1 MSIRIHTIAKEIGMD
16 NKELLQLLLDREYDV
31 KTVSSTIDNIT
42 ADSLRE
48 EFKEYAANL
57 AKADAPPPPPK
68 PDILPG
74 SFLPAAAVVK
84 SAGEVEKERLAKLQA
99 EGKLKPEA
107 PKVIEPKP
115 IGPQPLGAQPAAPN
129 PVGQAPARPQI
140 PAGAAPKTAPAIPTG
155 AAPKPATVAVPASQ
169 ETAKPAGEAPKP
181 GPAPSPALPPPPIAG
196 APSPQQP
203 SKIQLPDLEP
213 KPAPGEM
220 KVIEIKPPIVVR
232 EFAVQIGMKPFQ
244 LISELMKMD
253 IFGSMNQVL
262 EEPVAQLIA
271 EKHGYQLD
279 IRHRGEKVDP
289 TEAKKKKKEQEKKEI
304 QESMEERPPV
314 VCILGHVDH
323 GKTTL
328 LDTIRKA
335 NVVAGEAGGI
345 TQHVAAYQVEHKGKK
360 ISFIDTPGHAAF
372 SKMRERGANVTDI
385 AILVVAADDGFMPQ
399 TEEALR
405 FAQKAQV
412 EIIVAVNKCDSKG
425 ANPDKVRTQ
434 MQEKGIQAEDWGGQ
448 TIAQNISALKGDGI
462 PELLEMILLSSEI
475 MELRASPKAQVEGV
489 VIESQVEQGRGPTAS
504 VIIQSGTLKIGDVL
518 LCGSCH
524 CKVRAIINDRGENL
538 KTAGPSSPV
547 KLIGWTEA
555 PESGIEFKQVK
566 DEKQARR
573 DVADFVEN
581 LKKEAAA
588 QAAAAP
594 AQNDSAATL
603 ESLFQ
608 AIESTQRK
616 VLRIL
621 VRADVRGSVEALVT
635 SLQEIK
641 SDKVDL
647 LIVNTGVGQINKSD
661 VEVAQTAGAIILG
674 FNVGME
680 NGVRG
685 LAKHHGVDIYQN
697 NIIYELIDLVRDCMT
712 DLLEPELKEK
722 KTGGAEVR
730 QVFPLGKSLTV
741 AGCMVTEGRILRD
754 RKARLIRKGKVE
766 IESRVETLKRFKDD
780 VNEVKA
786 GYECGIRLAGFN
798 DYEEGDL
805 IECIEVEK
813 IRPNL

>member
-1 MSIRIHTIAKEIGMD
+1 MSVRIHTIAKEIGMD
-16 NKELLQLLLDREYDV
+16 NKELLQLLQDREYDV

-42 ADSLRE
+42 ADSLRD
-48 EFKEYAANL
+48 EFKNYGKVDSSKPALSEEIIPE
-57 AKADAPPPPPK
+57 KPK
-68 PDILPG
+68 TLPG

-84 SAGEVEKERLAKLQA
+84 SADQVEKERKEKLEA
-99 EGKLKPEA
+99 EGKSQPA
-107 PKVIEPKP
+107 AQVKVLGPQPIGPKP
-115 IGPQPLGAQPAAPN
+115 IGPQPVAKPAPIA
-129 PVGQAPARPQI
+129 PQI
-140 PAGAAPKTAPAIPTG
+140 PAGAAPRPAPTPPPVDLPKAAPSIPAG
-155 AAPKPATVAVPASQ
+155 AAPKPAPIPDN
-169 ETAKPAGEAPKP
+169 PAGAAPQ
-181 GPAPSPALPPPPIAG
+181 PSPAPTPPPIAG
-196 APSPQQP
+196 AAPNPN
-203 SKIQLPDLEP
+203 KIQLPDLEP
-213 KPAPGEM
+213 KVVGETT
-220 KVIEIKPPIVVR
+220 VIEIKPPIVVR
-232 EFAVQIGMKPFQ
+232 EFAVQIGMKPFK
-244 LISELMKMD
+244 LISELMEMG

-262 EEPVAQLIA
+262 EEAVAQLIA
-271 EKHGYQLD
+271 EKHGYKLE

-289 TEAKKKKKEQEKKEI
+289 AVAKKKKKDAEKKAI

-345 TQHVAAYQVEHKGKK
+345 TQHVAAYQVEHNGKL

-412 EIIVAVNKCDSKG
+412 ELIVAINKCDSKG
-425 ANPDKVRTQ
+425 ANPDRVRTQ

-448 TIAQNISALKGDGI
+448 TIAVNISALKGDGI
-462 PELLEMILLSSEI
+462 PELLEMILLSSEM
-475 MELRASPKAQVEGV
+475 MELRASPKAKVEGV
-489 VIESQVEQGRGPTAS
+489 IIESQVEQGRGPTAS

-518 LCGSCH
+518 LCGACY
-524 CKVRAIINDRGENL
+524 CKVRAIINDQGKNL
-538 KTAGPSSPV
+538 QSAGPSSPV

-555 PESGIEFKQVK
+555 PESGTEFQQVK
-566 DEKQARR
+566 NEKDARR
-573 DVADFVEN
+573 AVEEYMEG
-581 LKKEAAA
+581 LKKRAAEE
-588 QAAAAP
+588 
-594 AQNDSAATL
+594 SASIAKESGGGATL
-603 ESLFQ
+603 ESLFL

-616 VLRIL
+616 VLRVII
-621 VRADVRGSVEALVT
+621 RADVRGSVEALVT
-635 SLQEIK
+635 SLNEIH

-647 LIVNTGVGQINKSD
+647 DIINTGVGQINKSD
-661 VEVAQTAGAIILG
+661 IEVAQTAGAIILG
-674 FNVGME
+674 FSVGME

-685 LAKHHGVDIYQN
+685 LAKHHGVEIYQN
-697 NIIYELIDLVRDCMT
+697 NIIYEMLDLVRDCMT

-722 KTGGAEVR
+722 KIGGAEVR

-741 AGCMVTEGRILRD
+741 AGCMITDGRILRD
-754 RKARLIRKGKVE
+754 RKSRLVRKGKVL
-766 IESRVETLKRFKDD
+766 IESRIETLKRFKDD

-786 GYECGIRLAGFN
+786 GYECGIRLAGYN

-813 IRPNL
+813 IRPTL

>member
-1 MSIRIHTIAKEIGMD
+1 MD
-16 NKELLQLLLDREYDV
+16 NKELLKLLQDREYDV

-42 ADSLRE
+42 ADSLRD
-48 EFKEYAANL
+48 EFKDYGKENPAESAAEEKP
-57 AKADAPPPPPK
+57 KAEKPK
-68 PDILPG
+68 TLPG

-84 SAGEVEKERLAKLQA
+84 SAHEVEKERQDKLEAQ
-99 EGKLKPEA
+99 GKLKAPEVKPA
-107 PKVIEPKP
+107 IGPKP
-115 IGPQPLGAQPAAPN
+115 IGPQPIGPQPTAKAAP
-129 PVGQAPARPQI
+129 ATPQI
-140 PAGAAPKTAPAIPTG
+140 PAGAAPRPAPAIPAGAAPKAAPAIPAG
-155 AAPKPATVAVPASQ
+155 AAPKPAPSSP
-169 ETAKPAGEAPKP
+169 EEKPAGAAPQP
-181 GPAPSPALPPPPIAG
+181 GPAPTPPPIAG
-196 APSPQQP
+196 AAPSPT
-203 SKIQLPDLEP
+203 KIQLPDLEP
-213 KPAPGEM
+213 KVTVEGGEGQ
-220 KVIEIKPPIVVR
+220 VIEIKPPIVVR
-232 EFAVQIGMKPFQ
+232 EFAVQIGMKPFK
-244 LISELMKMD
+244 LISELMEMG

-262 EEPVAQLIA
+262 EEAVAQLIA
-271 EKHGYQLD
+271 EKHGYKLE
-279 IRHRGEKVDP
+279 IKHRGEKVDP
-289 TEAKKKKKEQEKKEI
+289 TVAKKKKKEAEKKEI
-304 QESMEERPPV
+304 EESMEERPPV

-335 NVVAGEAGGI
+335 NVVEGEAGGI
-345 TQHVAAYQVEHKGKK
+345 TQHVAAYQVEHNGKL

-412 EIIVAVNKCDSKG
+412 ELIVAINKCDSKG

-448 TIAQNISALKGDGI
+448 TIACNISALKGDGI
-462 PELLEMILLSSEI
+462 PELLEMILLSSEM
-475 MELRASPKAQVEGV
+475 MELRASPKAKVEGV
-489 VIESQVEQGRGPTAS
+489 IIESQVEQGRGPTAS
-504 VIIQSGTLKIGDVL
+504 VIIQSGTLRIGDVL
-518 LCGSCH
+518 LCGSCY
-524 CKVRAIINDRGENL
+524 CKVRAIINDQGKNL

-555 PESGIEFKQVK
+555 PESGTEFNQVK
-566 DEKQARR
+566 NEKEARRAVEEYMEDLKKQASE
-573 DVADFVEN
+573 D
-581 LKKEAAA
+581 AAA
-588 QAAAAP
+588 GIGEAGAG
-594 AQNDSAATL
+594 NATL
-603 ESLFQ
+603 ESLFL

-621 VRADVRGSVEALVT
+621 IRADVRGSVEALVT
-635 SLQEIK
+635 SLEEIH

-647 LIVNTGVGQINKSD
+647 DIIHTGVGQINKSD
-661 VEVAQTAGAIILG
+661 VEVAQTASAIILG
-674 FNVGME
+674 FSVGME

-685 LAKHHGVDIYQN
+685 IAKHHGVDIYQN
-697 NIIYELIDLVRDCMT
+697 NIIYEMIDLVKDCMT

-722 KTGGAEVR
+722 KVGGAEVR

-741 AGCMVTEGRILRD
+741 AGCMITDGRILRD
-754 RKARLIRKGKVE
+754 RKARLVRKGKVQL
-766 IESRVETLKRFKDD
+766 ESRVETLKRFKDD

-786 GYECGIRLAGFN
+786 GYECGIRLAGYN

-813 IRPNL
+813 IRPTL

>member
-1 MSIRIHTIAKEIGMD
+1 MSVRIHTIAKEIGMD
-16 NKELLQLLLDREYDV
+16 NKELLKLLQEREYDV

-42 ADSLRE
+42 ADSLRD
-48 EFKEYAANL
+48 EFKNYAQEQASE
-57 AKADAPPPPPK
+57 DTPPAPK
-68 PDILPG
+68 PETLPG

-84 SAGEVEKERLAKLQA
+84 SADQVEQERQDKLEA
-99 EGKLKPEA
+99 EGKGKPAE
-107 PKVIEPKP
+107 PQPIGPKP
-115 IGPQPLGAQPAAPN
+115 IGPQPVGPQTVAPK
-129 PVGQAPARPQI
+129 PVAKSPARPQI
-140 PAGAAPKTAPAIPTG
+140 PAGAAPKAAPSIPAG
-155 AAPKPATVAVPASQ
+155 AAPKAAPQP
-169 ETAKPAGEAPKP
+169 EAKEAP
-181 GPAPSPALPPPPIAG
+181 GPAGKAPTPAPAPAVAAAPVPPPVAG
-196 APSPQQP
+196 AAPGAPTNVE
-203 SKIQLPDLEP
+203 LPDLEP
-213 KPAPGEM
+213 KAATGDLQ
-220 KVIEIKPPIVVR
+220 VIEVKPPIVVR
-232 EFAVQIGMKPFQ
+232 EFAGLIGMKPFK

-271 EKHGYQLD
+271 EKHGYQLE

-289 TEAKKKKKEQEKKEI
+289 KAAKAKKKEEEKKAI

-335 NVVAGEAGGI
+335 NVVDGEAGGI
-345 TQHVAAYQVEHKGKK
+345 TQHVAAYQVEHKEKK

-412 EIIVAVNKCDSKG
+412 EIIVAINKCDSKG

-448 TIAQNISALKGDGI
+448 TIAQNISALKGEGI
-462 PELLEMILLSSEI
+462 PELLEMILLTSEM
-475 MELRASPKAQVEGV
+475 MELRASPKAKVEGV
-489 VIESQVEQGRGPTAS
+489 VIESQIEQGRGPTAS
-504 VIIQSGTLKIGDVL
+504 VIIQSGTLKVGDVL
-518 LCGSCH
+518 ICGACY
-524 CKVRAIINDRGENL
+524 CKVRAIINDRGENQ
-538 KTAGPSSPV
+538 KSAGPSSPV

-555 PESGIEFKQVK
+555 PESGTDFKQVK
-566 DEKQARR
+566 NEKAARREVEEFVEDLKKQANAQS
-573 DVADFVEN
+573 AD
-581 LKKEAAA
+581 
-588 QAAAAP
+588 AP
-594 AQNDSAATL
+594 AQAEGATL

-616 VLRIL
+616 VLKVL
-621 VRADVRGSVEALVT
+621 LRADVRGSVEALVA
-635 SLQEIK
+635 SLEEIH

-647 LIVNTGVGQINKSD
+647 EIINTGVGQINKSD
-661 VEVAQTAGAIILG
+661 VEVAQTGGAIILG

-712 DLLEPELKEK
+712 DMLEPELKEK
-722 KTGGAEVR
+722 KVGGAEVR

-754 RKARLIRKGKVE
+754 RKARLVRKGKIE

-786 GYECGIRLAGFN
+786 GYECGIRLAGYN
-798 DYEEGDL
+798 DYQEGDL

-813 IRPNL
+813 IRPTL